1 MGGVFY
7 VLMTVS
13 GGLAMLA
20 RRGIIVGGDAAMTAA
35 NILAHQSMYV
45 LGFAGDALVVASYL
59 AVTALFY
66 RMLKPVSRTVSLTAA
81 LFSLTGCIIMGC
93 ALTFQLAPLT
103 LLGGAHY
110 LGVFT
115 VAQLQALAY
124 MFLKLYSQADG
135 VALVFFAFY
144 GVLTG
149 YLAFK
154 STFLPPLIGAL
165 MMLAGLSWLTFLS
178 PLFAMKYFSY
188 ILMTAGGEALF
199 ALWLLVKGVDP
210 ERWTQR
216 AAAARMAEPF

>member
-7 VLMTVS
+7 ALMAVS
-13 GGLAMLA
+13 GGLATLA
-20 RRGIIVGGDAAMTAA
+20 RRGLIVGGDAATTAA
-35 NILAHQSMYV
+35 NILAHQSMYL
-45 LGFAGDALVVASYL
+45 LGFAGDVLVVASYL

-66 RMLKPVSRTVSLTAA
+66 RMLKPVSRSISLTAA
-81 LFSLTGCIIMGC
+81 FFSLMGCAIMGF

-103 LLGGAHY
+103 VLGNAAY

-115 VAQLQALAY
+115 VEQLHALAY
-124 MFLKLYSQADG
+124 MFLKLYSQAYG

-154 STFLPPLIGAL
+154 STFLPRIVGGS

-178 PLFAMKYFSY
+178 PPFAAKYFHY
-188 ILMTAGGEALF
+188 LLAFAAGEALF
-199 ALWLLVKGVDP
+199 ALWLLVKGVDA